1 MSGHE
6 LDTLAEQINEEYRSA
21 VSDEHSYGLSSR
33 ARRHLLRA
41 GELLEEAKAKCSDE
55 IWPAWLEENFA
66 GTVEAAQYCL
76 KLYTTERTLRAAL
89 DFLGDDRDLTD
100 QGIAAREILLGDLEA
115 IEQEHR
121 LD

>member
-1 MSGHE
+1 LSNHD

-21 VSDEHSYGLSSR
+21 LSDEHSYGLSAR
-33 ARRHLLRA
+33 ARGHILRA

-55 IWPAWLEENFA
+55 SWPAWLEENFA
-66 GTVEAAQYCL
+66 GSVEAAQNCL
-76 KLYTTERTLRAAL
+76 RLYTTERTLRAAL
-89 DFLGDDRDLTD
+89 DFLGDDRNLTD

-115 IEQEHR
+115 MEQEHR

>member
-1 MSGHE
+1 MDDRS

-21 VSDEHSYGLSSR
+21 LRDEHSYGLSSR
-33 ARRHLLRA
+33 ARSHLLRA
-41 GELLEEAKAKCSDE
+41 GELLEEAKAKCPDE
-55 IWPAWLEENFA
+55 SWQAWIEENFA
-66 GTVEAAQYCL
+66 GSVEAAQSCL

-89 DFLGDDRDLTD
+89 DFLSDDRNLTD
-100 QGIAAREILLGDLEA
+100 KGIAAREVLLEDMEA